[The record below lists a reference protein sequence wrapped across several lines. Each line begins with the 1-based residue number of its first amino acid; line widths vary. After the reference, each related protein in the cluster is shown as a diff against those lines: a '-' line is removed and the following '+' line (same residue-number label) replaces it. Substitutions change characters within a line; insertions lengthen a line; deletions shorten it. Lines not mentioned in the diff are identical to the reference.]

1 MFFYRYIYIYI
12 YTKYIH
18 LNICSFI
25 VDTHFKS
32 SNVHHC
38 CTTSRAK
45 TSVKR
50 IPNTDHPNL
59 FRNYHKLPKLSQI
72 FVLLEGV
79 SQAQVVSSMPVP
91 SHSYSSPPS
100 KAMTEKNFPKPNP
113 LHTQFKKV
121 SPQNQKDK
129 LEFRRKWLAKN
140 RLQESLRASRELR
153 EHMKADEVVGAT
165 GSAGSADPDP
175 PMPDLDPIRNLDRP
189 DAWTSDE
196 EEETESEG
204 ERHERLRLDFRPY
217 RICPTAGVS

>member
-1 MFFYRYIYIYI
+1 MFFIDIYIYI

-79 SQAQVVSSMPVP
+79 SRAQVVSSMPVP

-100 KAMTEKNFPKPNP
+100 KAMTEKNCPKPNP

-129 LEFRRKWLAKN
+129 LEF
-140 RLQESLRASRELR
+140 
-153 EHMKADEVVGAT
+153 DEVVGAT

>member
-1 MFFYRYIYIYI
+1 
-12 YTKYIH
+12 
-18 LNICSFI
+18 
-25 VDTHFKS
+25 
-32 SNVHHC
+32 
-38 CTTSRAK
+38 
-45 TSVKR
+45 
-50 IPNTDHPNL
+50 
-59 FRNYHKLPKLSQI
+59 
-72 FVLLEGV
+72 
-79 SQAQVVSSMPVP
+79 
-91 SHSYSSPPS
+91 
-100 KAMTEKNFPKPNP
+100 MTEKNFPKPNP

-121 SPQNQKDK
+121 SPQNQKDR

>member
-1 MFFYRYIYIYI
+1 MFFIDIYIYI

-79 SQAQVVSSMPVP
+79 SRAQVVSSMPVP

>member
-1 MFFYRYIYIYI
+1 MFFIDIYIYI

-18 LNICSFI
+18 LNICSFT

-50 IPNTDHPNL
+50 IPRTDHPNL

-79 SQAQVVSSMPVP
+79 SRAQVVSSMPVP

-113 LHTQFKKV
+113 LHTQFKRLVPRTKKTNSNLMRWLGLLVRRVRRILTLRCQILTLFEISIDLTHGLRMKRRKPKVKV
-121 SPQNQKDK
+121 SVMNGFVWISAHIEFVRL
-129 LEFRRKWLAKN
+129 LEYLNFARILWTPSHIYFFSSENL
-140 RLQESLRASRELR
+140 E
-153 EHMKADEVVGAT
+153 
-165 GSAGSADPDP
+165 
-175 PMPDLDPIRNLDRP
+175 PDL
-189 DAWTSDE
+189 TS
-196 EEETESEG
+196 
-204 ERHERLRLDFRPY
+204 
-217 RICPTAGVS
+217 